1 MDAAFKF
8 VAREGRTLT
17 LKTYKAYSMAQALAA
32 VRQDLGPQAVI
43 LHTRTF
49 KTGGFLGLGRRA
61 VVEVTARSAEEP
73 ANAKSRPV
81 ATRKGEAA
89 RQAYQR
95 VAAVKDPA
103 RRHEDHSVSS
113 APKASRSPAKSE
125 PVVSDRER
133 TRRLA
138 LAMVEKHDRER
149 AARGPVTPNS
159 KSLEV
164 RKQVAA
170 EPSGSGEPDKLIRA
184 DRVEPV
190 ARRYV
195 LKAADAARAKVET
208 RVVPSPRS
216 QPPLQPAIIAD
227 LPCSSAVSI
236 NQREPAA
243 LAGARSPQAGS
254 MQNELAAIRD
264 MVGQVL
270 QRQVIAAPGHA
281 TPSMPRAIFDM
292 YLKLMAQDV
301 SQELADQIVAAVQAE
316 IGSELLD
323 DEQAIRA
330 AALRQL
336 AAIIPAAEAAV
347 PARSLHNRPRTIA
360 LVGPTGV
367 GKTTTVAKLAA
378 TFKLRMHRR
387 VGLITADTYR
397 IAAVDQLRTYADIIG
412 LPLHVAMTPA
422 DMSDA
427 IQRLRESEV
436 ILIDTAG
443 RSQNDEARLDELRQM
458 IAAAQA
464 DEVHLVLSSTA
475 SEKALLREAEAFAQ
489 VGIDKI
495 VLTKLDEAVS
505 FGVLINVM
513 QKVGKQLSFLTT
525 GQEVPDH
532 LEPGRPQRL
541 AELVLGGDV
550 RA

>member
-1 MDAAFKF
+1 
-8 VAREGRTLT
+8 
-17 LKTYKAYSMAQALAA
+17 MAQALAA
-32 VRQDLGPQAVI
+32 VRQDLGTHAVI

-49 KTGGFLGLGRRA
+49 KAGGFLGIGRRS
-61 VVEVTARSAEEP
+61 VVEVTARSGEAP
-73 ANAKSRPV
+73 TSAKSRPAV
-81 ATRKGEAA
+81 MRKAEAA
-89 RQAYQR
+89 REAYQR
-95 VAAVKDPA
+95 VAGVKNPGQ
-103 RRHEDHSVSS
+103 RHDDRSS
-113 APKASRSPAKSE
+113 GNAATAPRSSEASE
-125 PVVSDRER
+125 PVVPDRER
-133 TRRLA
+133 IRRLA
-138 LAMVEKHDRER
+138 MAMAEKHDRKQASR
-149 AARGPVTPNS
+149 TPVTPNA
-159 KSLEV
+159 KLLEV
-164 RKQVAA
+164 KRHVTPEPRESA
-170 EPSGSGEPDKLIRA
+170 EQDKLIRA
-184 DRVEPV
+184 DCVEPV

-195 LKAADAARAKVET
+195 LKAADAVRGRTESL
-208 RVVPSPRS
+208 VVPCPLNQSPS
-216 QPPLQPAIIAD
+216 QQAAIAD
-227 LPCSSAVSI
+227 SPCSSRGSTRGRGVTTVAVSSLP
-236 NQREPAA
+236 E
-243 LAGARSPQAGS
+243 GSS

-270 QRQVIAAPGHA
+270 QRQVTAAPANA
-281 TPSMPRAIFDM
+281 TPSMPRALFDM
-292 YLKLMAQDV
+292 YLRLVAQDV
-301 SQELADQIVAAVQAE
+301 SQELADQIVASVQAE
-316 IGSELLD
+316 IGKDLLD
-323 DEQAIRA
+323 DQQAIRA

-336 AAIIPAAEAAV
+336 AAIIPSAEAAA
-347 PARSLHNRPRTIA
+347 PTRSLNNRPLTIA

-378 TFKLRMHRR
+378 TFKLRQHRR

-397 IAAVDQLRTYADIIG
+397 IAAVEQLRTYADIIG

-443 RSQNDEARLDELRQM
+443 RSQNDEARLVELRQM
-458 IAAAQA
+458 IAAAQV

-489 VGIDKI
+489 VGIDRV

-513 QKVGKQLSFLTT
+513 QRVGKQLSFLTT

>member
-1 MDAAFKF
+1 M
-8 VAREGRTLT
+8 T

-49 KTGGFLGLGRRA
+49 KAGGFLGLGRRA
-61 VVEVTARSAEEP
+61 VVEVTARSGEEP
-73 ANAKSRPV
+73 TSAKSRPA
-81 ATRKGEAA
+81 ATRQGQAA
-89 RQAYQR
+89 KRAYQQ
-95 VAAVKDPA
+95 VAVVKQPA
-103 RRHEDHSVSS
+103 GRQEERSIGS
-113 APKASRSPAKSE
+113 ATKASRSPEKGE

-138 LAMVEKHDRER
+138 LAMAEKHDRER
-149 AARGPVTPNS
+149 ASLAPVTSNP

-164 RKQVAA
+164 RQQVAS
-170 EPSGSGEPDKLIRA
+170 EPSESSEPDKLIRA

-208 RVVPSPRS
+208 RVVPFPRS
-216 QPPLQPAIIAD
+216 QPPSQPAIIAD
-227 LPCSSAVSI
+227 LPCSPAVSI
-236 NQREPAA
+236 NPREPAA
-243 LAGARSPQAGS
+243 LAGIRSPQAGS

-270 QRQVIAAPGHA
+270 QRQVTAAPRNA

-292 YLKLMAQDV
+292 YLKLVAQDV

-336 AAIIPAAEAAV
+336 AAIIPAAEAA
-347 PARSLHNRPRTIA
+347 ASGRSVHNRPRTIA

-412 LPLHVAMTPA
+412 LPLHVVMTPA

-458 IAAAQA
+458 IAAAQV

-475 SEKALLREAEAFAQ
+475 SEKALLREAEAFAR